1 MLDKNKIIEIIRNVN
16 KENLTGEMVELAL
29 EFRGID
35 GVVYAE
41 LDIETGDIEVNFR
54 ADFKAKPEVEK
65 GLWIATFDT
74 YNMEEIPD
82 DLPEDLGKLRDEDGD
97 YVVAEF
103 YRRYPEYREY
113 RTEFIEEYDIEDKL
127 KELGVTSTVKLLL
140 RTEELNRANERE
152 DEIEVLDKDTLK
164 DIIGSLDINEISHEA
179 FDKARGYSMSG
190 SIDVDIDARDG
201 EVSIGFSQSGSMT
214 IGYYDTYINLFSIKT
229 GDGIGDDYKYPS
241 DDKNL
246 FTENEHIAYYEELED
261 RNSRIEDE
269 EEDGEILADYEIK
282 DAVIEKF
289 DLDESELLEEY
300 FKMIDSE
307 NVEFLYD
314 IDRVNEQIE
323 ELYSHIIENVSE

>member
-1 MLDKNKIIEIIRNVN
+1 MLEKNKMKNEI
-16 KENLTGEMVELAL
+16 KET
-29 EFRGID
+29 
-35 GVVYAE
+35 
-41 LDIETGDIEVNFR
+41 EV
-54 ADFKAKPEVEK
+54 AP
-65 GLWIATFDT
+65 
-74 YNMEEIPD
+74 
-82 DLPEDLGKLRDEDGD
+82 
-97 YVVAEF
+97 
-103 YRRYPEYREY
+103 
-113 RTEFIEEYDIEDKL
+113 
-127 KELGVTSTVKLLL
+127 TVKLLL
-140 RTEELNRANERE
+140 KTVELNEANERE
-152 DEIEVLDKDTLK
+152 DEIEVLDKDVLK
-164 DIIGSLDINEISHEA
+164 DKIDNLDIDKISHEA
-179 FDKARGYSMSG
+179 FDKARGYYSMSG

-214 IGYYDTYINLFSIKT
+214 IGYYNTYINLFSIKT

>member
-1 MLDKNKIIEIIRNVN
+1 MLDKSKIIEIIENIN
-16 KENLTGEMVELAL
+16 KEELAGEIVELAL

-41 LDIETGDIEVNFR
+41 LDIETGDIKVNFR
-54 ADFKAKPEVEK
+54 ADSSLKPEKEK
-65 GLWIATFDT
+65 GLWIAQFTT
-74 YNMEEIPD
+74 NNMEEIPE
-82 DLPEDLGKLRDEDGD
+82 DLPEEIEDAED
-97 YVVAEF
+97 TVAEF
-103 YRRYPEYREY
+103 YRAYPECHI
-113 RTEFIEEYDIEDKL
+113 EFIEEYDIEDKL
-127 KELGVTSTVKLLL
+127 KELGATSTVKLLL

-164 DIIGSLDINEISHEA
+164 DIIGNLDINEISHEA

-246 FTENEHIAYYEELED
+246 FTENEHIAYYEELEE

-323 ELYSHIIENVSE
+323 ELYSHIVENVSE